1 MSVKIMIERNFKAD
15 FSPEDLVHL
24 NELRVAA
31 MRQDGYISGETL
43 VNLENN
49 TEVVVLSVW
58 SSLND
63 WEAWTSSQERAKLEN
78 ELAPHLQGPTK
89 IRPFMLGADA
99 IKQAFEKFVHDSEV
113 AKG

>member
-1 MSVKIMIERNFKAD
+1 MSVKIMIERTFKAD

-24 NELRVAA
+24 NDLRIAA
-31 MRQDGYISGETL
+31 MRQKGYISGETL
-43 VNLENN
+43 VNLENK

-58 SSLND
+58 SSLDD

-78 ELAPHLQGPTK
+78 GLAPLLQEPTK

-99 IKQAFEKFVHDSEV
+99 IKEAFEKFVHDSEV